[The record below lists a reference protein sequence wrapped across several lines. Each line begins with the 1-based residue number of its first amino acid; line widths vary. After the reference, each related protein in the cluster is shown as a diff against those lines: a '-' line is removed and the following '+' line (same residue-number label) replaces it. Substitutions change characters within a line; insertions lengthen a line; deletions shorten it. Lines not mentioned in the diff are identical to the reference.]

1 MTTAQLDRQLRS
13 EPQRVAT
20 TPITAAASARA
31 DRRHQRIAQTDRLL
45 DLANHRRG
53 SARHELLGQVVELN
67 AAVARSIAH
76 RYRNRGESAE
86 DLDQVA
92 YLGLVKAVNA
102 YDPEKGFPFLAYA
115 VPTITG
121 EVKRYFR
128 DTAWTVRP
136 PRRIQ
141 ELQAEITPAV
151 ERLSQ
156 SLGRGPRAFE
166 IAQHLGH
173 EEGQIIEALACAGCF
188 APSSIDD
195 RGPDD
200 DWYQVADRLGQ
211 DERGFARV
219 EAVAA
224 LSVAC
229 RALKPRDRRIL
240 YLRFYEEWTQERIAS
255 ELGVTQM
262 QVSRLL
268 ARITGDLRNALQGRP
283 PSARKAS
290 RPAAATPLAG

>member
-1 MTTAQLDRQLRS
+1 MTTSQLDLHRRS
-13 EPQRVAT
+13 EPRHEVV
-20 TPITAAASARA
+20 TPITAATSARA
-31 DRRHQRIAQTDRLL
+31 ARRYQRIAQTDRLL
-45 DLANHRRG
+45 DLANHQHG
-53 SARHELLGQVVELN
+53 AARQELLGQVIELN

-76 RYRNRGESAE
+76 RYHNRGESAE
-86 DLDQVA
+86 DLEQVA

-102 YDPEKGFPFLAYA
+102 YDPEKGFPFLVYA

-141 ELQAEITPAV
+141 ELQAEIIPAV

-156 SLGRGPRAFE
+156 ALGRAPRASE
-166 IAQHLGH
+166 IAAHLGH
-173 EEGQIIEALACAGCF
+173 QESHIIEALACAGCF
-188 APSSIDD
+188 TPSSIDD
-195 RGPDD
+195 RGPGGDG
-200 DWYQVADRLGQ
+200 YQVADRLGE
-211 DERGFARV
+211 DDRGFARV

-224 LSVAC
+224 LSAAC

-240 YLRFYEEWTQERIAS
+240 YLRFFEEWTQEQIAS

-268 ARITGDLRNALQGRP
+268 ARITRDLRIALEECP
-283 PSARKAS
+283 PNARKAR
-290 RPAAATPLAG
+290 RPASATPLAG